1 MQKVHRILVVVGHD
15 QQPLQD
21 VRKAIEI
28 ARHWGAQIE
37 LFGCEAEQ
45 AYVLDHRYDRE
56 GVDRARTDCIARA
69 LTQLRE
75 LRASADGA
83 DVEISVDAECE
94 SPLYEGIVR
103 KVLRSAP
110 DLVIKR
116 AAILDRRGH
125 GYPDSNDWQLMRTC
139 PATLML
145 TRGRVW
151 QPRPRFAAAVDVSEA
166 ETAGLAKDVLQSAKL
181 LAAGCHAALEV
192 IYGEAAESS
201 SASAHLAHLGELC
214 AEGGVA
220 QEKTHVVHGE
230 PDVSLPD
237 FVGRRAYDVMILGA
251 LAHRSGE
258 PAQVGSLTS
267 RLLEAL
273 DADLVLVRPPQR
285 QATGKASTAA
295 ARSMRS

>member
-1 MQKVHRILVVVGHD
+1 MQKLRRILVIVDHD

-28 ARHWGAQIE
+28 ARHWGAHVE
-37 LFGCEAEQ
+37 LFRCEAEQ

-56 GVDRARTDCIARA
+56 GVDRARTDCAARA
-69 LTQLRE
+69 LRQLRE
-75 LRASADGA
+75 LRASAEGA
-83 DVEISVDAECE
+83 GVEISVDAECQ

-103 KVLRSAP
+103 KVLHSAV

-116 AAILDRRGH
+116 AAT
-125 GYPDSNDWQLMRTC
+125 DSNDWQLMRTC

-166 ETAGLAKDVLQSAKL
+166 ETAGLPKSVLQCAQL
-181 LAAGCHAALEV
+181 LAAGWHAALDV

-201 SASAHLAHLGELC
+201 GASAHLAQLNRLC

-220 QEKTHVVHGE
+220 PESRHVVHGE
-230 PDVSLPD
+230 PHVSLAR
-237 FVGRRAYDVMILGA
+237 FVGRRGYDVMILGA
-251 LAHRSGE
+251 LAHRTGE
-258 PAQVGSLTS
+258 SAQVGSLTS
-267 RLLEAL
+267 RLLEAIES
-273 DADLVLVRPPQR
+273 DFVLVRLPQR
-285 QATGKASTAA
+285 QAIRPGKASTAA
-295 ARSMRS
+295 PPIDA